1 MTIISVTGH
10 RTLKHP
16 IDDVIDTF
24 GWFLENFKPELVCT
38 GMAVGFDQA
47 VALACLK
54 YNIPFE
60 AAVPCDGQETLWPT
74 EVQEG
79 YRELLGAAQK
89 VTVVSPGKYAAWKMH
104 ARNAYLVRRGNPIV
118 AYLEPGSTSGG
129 TAACVKVA
137 QGTKGKQVIN
147 MFGLVG
153 KPDLLEKMRQEAQ
166 SASVHPNKTY

>member
-1 MTIISVTGH
+1 MTIISCTGH

-24 GWFLENFKPELVCT
+24 GWFIQNFKPELVCT
-38 GMAVGFDQA
+38 GMALGFDQA

-54 YNIPFE
+54 YNVPFE
-60 AAVPCDGQETLWPT
+60 ACVPCDGQESLWPA

-79 YRELLGAAQK
+79 YKELLQAAHK
-89 VTVVSPGKYAAWKMH
+89 ITVVSPGKYAAWKMH
-104 ARNAYLVRRGNPIV
+104 ARNAYMVKKGNPIV
-118 AYLEPGSTSGG
+118 AYLKPGTSDGG
-129 TAACVKVA
+129 TAACVKLA

-153 KPDLLEKMRQEAQ
+153 QTNLLEKASREAQ
-166 SASVHPNKTY
+166 AAVVRPSKT